1 MPTEAITVRHVM
13 QPNPIIVQ
21 PTSTVGDLLPL
32 MNDKRIGSVLV
43 CNGDALI
50 GIFTER
56 DLLRRVADAVIGWRN
71 YPVTA
76 WMTSNPHTITA
87 DVGWEDA
94 VQTMASRKV
103 RHMPVVEDGR
113 VIGLL
118 STRMLMARRAEHL
131 DAEVA
136 ERTTALQLANN
147 ALLARDQ
154 ETLHNMRAAGRLQKQ
169 LLPQQP
175 PRWSALEFAIH
186 YAPLDH
192 LGGDYYDFAEPDK
205 DHVGLFI
212 ADASGH
218 SIPAALVAIMTRY
231 AFADIARR
239 SISPGEVLTKIN
251 QRLCGITEERF
262 VTAFYCV
269 LNRRTGILKYANA
282 GHPYPLH
289 CEAATGAINPLVAHG
304 FLLGIVP
311 EEIYQ
316 EREVQLNPGDR
327 LTFFTDGLIEARNEI
342 GEMYGTDRLTNC
354 LNRVDANPAT
364 DVREILACMNQF
376 IGKEPLTDDLTLVS
390 CQLAGGG

>member
-289 CEAATGAINPLVAHG
+289 CAAATGAINPLVAHG

>member
-71 YPVTA
+71 YPVTE
-76 WMTSNPHTITA
+76 WMTAKPHTITA

-354 LNRVDANPAT
+354 LNRVDANPTT

-390 CQLAGGG
+390 CQLSGGG

>member
-71 YPVTA
+71 YPVTE
-76 WMTSNPHTITA
+76 WMTAKPHTITA

-118 STRMLMARRAEHL
+118 STRMLMARRSEHL
-131 DAEVA
+131 NAEVA
-136 ERTTALQLANN
+136 ERTVALQQANN

-354 LNRVDANPAT
+354 LNRVDANPTT

-390 CQLAGGG
+390 CQLSGGG

>member
-1 MPTEAITVRHVM
+1 MSSEPITVRDVM

-21 PTSTVGDLLPL
+21 TGSTVGELLLL
-32 MNDKRIGSVLV
+32 MNHERIGSVLV
-43 CNGDALI
+43 CDGDKLV

-71 YPVTA
+71 YPVTE
-76 WMTSNPHTITA
+76 WMTKNPHTIA
-87 DVGWEDA
+87 PEVGWEDA
-94 VQTMASRKV
+94 VQMMTNRKV
-103 RHMPVVEDGR
+103 RHMPVIEHDQ
-113 VIGLL
+113 VIGIL

-131 DAEVA
+131 NSEVA
-136 ERTTALQLANN
+136 ERTVALQQANN

-154 ETLHNMRAAGRLQKQ
+154 ETAHYMRSAGRLQKQ
-169 LLPQQP
+169 LLPHEP
-175 PRWSALEFAIH
+175 PRWSSMNWAIH

-192 LGGDYYDFAEPDK
+192 LGGDYYDFAEPDP
-205 DHVGLFI
+205 DHLGIFI

-239 SISPGEVLTKIN
+239 FNSPGEVLTKIN
-251 QRLCGITEERF
+251 TRLCGITEERF
-262 VTAFYCV
+262 VSAFYGV
-269 LNRRTGILKYANA
+269 LNRRTGVLRYANA

-289 CEAATGAINPLVAHG
+289 ASAATGAIKPLVAQG

-316 EREVQLNPGDR
+316 EREVQLAPGDR
-327 LTFFTDGLIEARNEI
+327 LTLFTDGLIEAHNEI
-342 GEMYGTDRLTNC
+342 GEMYGNDRLTQC
-354 LNRVDANPAT
+354 LDRVDANPKS
-364 DVREILACMNQF
+364 DVSEILATMNRF

>member
-1 MPTEAITVRHVM
+1 MPTEAITVRQVM

-21 PTSTVGDLLPL
+21 PTSTVGELLHF
-32 MNDKRIGSVLV
+32 MNQERIGSVLV
-43 CNGDALI
+43 CDGEKLI

-71 YPVTA
+71 YPVTE
-76 WMTSNPHTITA
+76 WMTANPHTICPEA
-87 DVGWEDA
+87 GWEDA
-94 VQTMASRKV
+94 VQMMTDRKV
-103 RHMPVVEDGR
+103 RHMPVIEDDR
-113 VIGLL
+113 VVGLL

-131 DAEVA
+131 NSEVA
-136 ERTTALQLANN
+136 ERTTAVQQANN

-154 ETLHNMRAAGRLQKQ
+154 ENQHNMRAAGRLQKM

-175 PRWSALEFAIH
+175 PRWSNIDFAIH

-205 DHVGLFI
+205 DHIGLFI

-231 AFADIARR
+231 AFADAARR
-239 SISPGEVLTKIN
+239 SINPGEVLTRIN

-262 VTAFYCV
+262 VTAFYGV
-269 LNRRTGILKYANA
+269 LNRRTGIFRYANA

-289 CEAATGAINPLVAHG
+289 CEAATGVIKPLVAQG

-316 EREVQLNPGDR
+316 EREVQLNPSDR
-327 LTFFTDGLIEARNEI
+327 LCFFTDGLIEARNEI
-342 GEMYGTDRLTNC
+342 GELYGTDRLTRC
-354 LNRVDANPAT
+354 LTRVDSNPTT
-364 DVREILACMNQF
+364 DVAEILACMNRF

>member
-1 MPTEAITVRHVM
+1 MPTDAITVRHVM
-13 QPNPIIVQ
+13 QANPIIVQ

-251 QRLCGITEERF
+251 RRLCGITEERF

-354 LNRVDANPAT
+354 LNRVDANPTT